1 MLCGDS
7 KKYFKFIDSYYFNNQ
22 IKYAKLIEFINLGEI
37 MKIIKYEIKHCNAGW
52 RDFSFLKIITD
63 EGISGISEYNECYG
77 SPGLSIIIRRFMD
90 KILDHDPIC
99 HEKIHQFLYAS
110 SRQAP
115 GGIAQQAIA
124 AIENAL
130 LDIKG
135 KYLNV
140 PVHTLLGGAIRDKLP
155 LYWSHCGTYR
165 ISEELSKIM
174 EKPQVKTLEDLKQL
188 GKDVKDAGYKGLKT
202 NIFTFAET
210 PILEMQGFAGKPGW
224 PELNVDKHI
233 INGLVK
239 QIDALRSGAGEDM
252 GIHLDLNFNFKT
264 EGYLQITRA
273 LDDLKLT
280 WFEIDL
286 YHPEGLRRI
295 RDANKTPIASCESL
309 FGIREFRPF
318 FENASMDVAII
329 DIPWNGIWLG
339 MKIAAMAEAYE
350 TNVAPHNFY
359 GNLSTLMSAHFCAA
373 VPNFRVMEIDPDD
386 VPWKDDIL
394 SWKPEIINGDLLV
407 PHKPGWGAELNEEIF
422 KIHPPKFIKE

>member
-1 MLCGDS
+1 MV
-7 KKYFKFIDSYYFNNQ
+7 I
-22 IKYAKLIEFINLGEI
+22 IKNISSLLTVIILIIRLNIQNDYIFINLGGI
-37 MKIIKYEIKHCNAGW
+37 MKIKNYEIMHCNAGW
-52 RDFSFLKIITD
+52 RDFSFLRIITD
-63 EGISGISEYNECYG
+63 EGITGIAEYNECYG
-77 SPGLSIIIRRFMD
+77 SPGLSMIIRKFMD
-90 KILDHDPIC
+90 KIINHDPIC

-140 PVHTLLGGAIRDKLP
+140 SVHTLLGGAIRDRLP

-202 NIFTFAET
+202 NIFTFEET

-224 PELNVDKHI
+224 PELNVDNHI
-233 INGLVK
+233 IDSLLK
-239 QIDALRSGAGEDM
+239 QIDALRSGAGNSM

-394 SWKPEIINGDLLV
+394 TWKPEIIDGDLIV
-407 PHKPGWGAELNEEIF
+407 PNQPGWGAELNEEIF
-422 KIHPPKFIKE
+422 KEHPPKFIKE

>member
-1 MLCGDS
+1 MV
-7 KKYFKFIDSYYFNNQ
+7 I
-22 IKYAKLIEFINLGEI
+22 IKNISSLLTVIILIIRLNIQNEYIFINLGGI
-37 MKIIKYEIKHCNAGW
+37 MKIKNYEIMHCNAGW
-52 RDFSFLKIITD
+52 RDFSFLRIITD
-63 EGISGISEYNECYG
+63 EGITGIAEYNECYG
-77 SPGLSIIIRRFMD
+77 SPGLSMIIRKFMD
-90 KILDHDPIC
+90 KIINHDPIC

-130 LDIKG
+130 LDITG

-140 PVHTLLGGAIRDKLP
+140 PVHTLLGGAIRDRLP

-202 NIFTFAET
+202 NIFTFGET
-210 PILEMQGFAGKPGW
+210 PILEMQGFAGKSGW
-224 PELNVDKHI
+224 PELNVDNHI
-233 INGLVK
+233 IDSLLK
-239 QIDALRSGAGEDM
+239 QIDALRSGAGNSM

-394 SWKPEIINGDLLV
+394 TWKPEIIDGDLIV
-407 PHKPGWGAELNEEIF
+407 PNQPGWGAELNEEIF
-422 KIHPPKFIKE
+422 KEHPPKFIKE

>member
-1 MLCGDS
+1 
-7 KKYFKFIDSYYFNNQ
+7 
-22 IKYAKLIEFINLGEI
+22 
-37 MKIIKYEIKHCNAGW
+37 MKIKKYEIKHCNAGW
-52 RDFSFLKIITD
+52 RDFSFLKIVTD

-77 SPGLSIIIRRFMD
+77 SPGLSTIIRRFMD
-90 KILDHDPIC
+90 KILNHDPIC

-233 INGLVK
+233 INGLIK

-339 MKIAAMAEAYE
+339 MKIAAIAESYE